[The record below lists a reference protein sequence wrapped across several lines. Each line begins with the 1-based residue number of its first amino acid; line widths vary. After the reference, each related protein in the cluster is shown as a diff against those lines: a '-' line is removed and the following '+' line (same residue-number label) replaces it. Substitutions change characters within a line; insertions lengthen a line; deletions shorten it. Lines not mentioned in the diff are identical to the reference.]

1 MKGILISND
10 FVKDRDGNL
19 RFLEMNTDTVL
30 YGNFL
35 KNDADWTGL
44 TDFLSDPNN
53 GFDTLHLMYK
63 AELHKDA
70 VDDLKLK
77 VTENATNITT
87 ITTQSEPL
95 HSSFPTPVGDADNK
109 FILRMCYDEN
119 AILDSQ
125 YTSKGDTVLK
135 LFNEVG
141 SGSAAIPFY
150 TVDDDGT
157 VINTLISSS
166 NPDNIPDVVYKPKS
180 NVHGNVVFSKISD
193 WETAKNDL
201 NETHYM
207 QNYEINQ
214 SAIDSNYVE
223 SYRNYGI
230 VYGSGLDYID
240 LGTMKRVAEFSIP
253 SSSNLNWDGL
263 TNWELPIKHQK
274 EFSTSTWKTKD
285 VVDGVFETETFVS
298 SSIDNE
304 PVGLDEIFVGQELKS
319 FYVPNAPDTDIPD
332 EYLSWFHS
340 GSTWPEGSEVTSSVV
355 VHGQHKTPNL
365 NGEVFKVT
373 TTNETLYLGGSSS
386 AMVYD
391 TTKEG
396 IRYVS
401 VFQLTP
407 SNHKLLDFDGNQV
420 DIVSVELLQLEVA
433 TGSFFA
439 ADIETVD
446 NLIVGTQVLSLSFI
460 VHNRKLEFYDSE
472 Y

>member
-35 KNDADWTGL
+35 RNDADWVGL

-70 VDDLKLK
+70 VDDIKLK
-77 VTENATNITT
+77 VAENATNITT
-87 ITTQSEPL
+87 VTTQVEAL
-95 HSSFPTPVGDADNK
+95 HSSFPTTEEDANNK

-125 YTSKGDTVLK
+125 YTSKGDSTLK
-135 LFNEVG
+135 LFNEAG

-150 TVDDDGT
+150 SVDNGGVVT
-157 VINTLISSS
+157 STLISSS
-166 NPDNIPDVVYKPKS
+166 NPSNIPDVVFKPKS
-180 NVHGNVVFSKISD
+180 NVHGNVIFSKISD
-193 WETAKNDL
+193 WETAKADL
-201 NETHYM
+201 YETHYM

-214 SAIDSNYVE
+214 SSIDSDYVE

-253 SSSNLNWDGL
+253 SSSNINWDGL
-263 TNWELPIKHQK
+263 SNWELPIKHQK
-274 EFSTSTWKTKD
+274 EFSTSTWKTKE

-298 SSIDNE
+298 ASLEGES
-304 PVGLDEIFVGQELKS
+304 VGLDEIFIGQELKS
-319 FYVPNAPDTDIPD
+319 FYVPNAPDTDVPD

-340 GSTWPEGSEVTSSVV
+340 GNTWPEGSEVTSSVV

-365 NGEVFKVT
+365 NGEVYKVT
-373 TTNETLYLGGSSS
+373 TNDETFYLGGSSS

-391 TTKEG
+391 TNKQV

-401 VFQLTP
+401 VFQLSP
-407 SNHKLLDFDGNQV
+407 SIHKLLDMEGNQV
-420 DIVSVELLQLEVA
+420 NILSVELLQLEVA

-446 NLIVGTQVLSLSFI
+446 NLLVGTQPLSLSFI
-460 VHNRKLEFYDSE
+460 VHNRKNDELTPY
-472 Y
+472 